1 MSHAITEAREAAGLS
16 QSAMSRIMEIPLRT
30 IQSWEGG
37 KRACPP
43 WAERLIIKELHEI
56 AEKRAEET

>member
-1 MSHAITEAREAAGLS
+1 MSKAITEAREAAGLS

-37 KRACPP
+37 QRACPP

-56 AEKRAEET
+56 AAKKEQQ